1 MTFPSRTTSL
11 AATTTA
17 AAASALTYPFLPN
30 RIATHFDADGR
41 PDRYS
46 SRTSAAVLFPI
57 MMLGMNVLNDRLGAW
72 PGGRDRED
80 RDSGAQARNEAIA
93 LTELALL
100 PAHLAILA
108 KAAGLPVDMR
118 SVNRCVYGVLLVA
131 LGNVLPKL
139 PRNGLVGIRT
149 PWTLADPA
157 VWERT
162 HRLGG
167 YLVTAA
173 GLVSL
178 ASLPA
183 SGKAAAR
190 LPTIAAFS
198 AVGLSV
204 AYSLVAYRR
213 RTRLG
218 H

>member
-17 AAASALTYPFLPN
+17 AAASALAYPFLPN
-30 RIATHFDADGR
+30 RIATHFDDDGR

-46 SRTSAAVLFPI
+46 SRASAAVLFPA
-57 MMLGMNVLNDRLGAW
+57 MMLGMQVLNDRLGAW
-72 PGGRDRED
+72 PGGRDRPD
-80 RDSGAQARNEAIA
+80 RESGVRARDGAVA
-93 LTELALL
+93 MVELALL
-100 PAHLAILA
+100 PAHVAILA
-108 KAAGLPVDMR
+108 KAAGLPIDMR
-118 SVNRCVYGVLLVA
+118 AVNRGVFVVLMVA

-139 PRNGLVGIRT
+139 PRNGLIGIRT
-149 PWTLADPA
+149 PWTLADPI

-162 HRLGG
+162 HRVGG

-178 ASLPA
+178 ASLSG

-190 LPTIAAFS
+190 VPTIASFS

-213 RTRLG
+213 RSRLG

>member
-11 AATTTA
+11 AATATA
-17 AAASALTYPFLPN
+17 AVASAVAYPFLPN
-30 RIATHFDADGR
+30 RVATHFDVDGR

-46 SRTSAAVLFPI
+46 SRTSAALTLPAVMGGLTI
-57 MMLGMNVLNDRLGAW
+57 LNDRLGAW
-72 PGGRDRED
+72 PGSRDRED
-80 RDSGAQARNEAIA
+80 GDSGVQARDQAIG
-93 LTELALL
+93 LVELALL

-108 KAAGLPVDMR
+108 NGVGVRVDMSR
-118 SVNRCVYGVLLVA
+118 VPRGVYGVLMIA
-131 LGNVLPKL
+131 LGNVMPKL

-183 SGKAAAR
+183 AGKRATR
-190 LPTIAAFS
+190 LPLAALLG

-204 AYSLVAYRR
+204 AYSFVAYARHAR
-213 RTRLG
+213 FSR
-218 H
+218 